1 MGSNVAVF
9 EFGTI
14 AVYTLPPRFNR
25 PNIVTVAAIEYIGA
39 KPVFVDVEE
48 NSGCMDTSKLEAAI
62 TERTKVILPVH
73 LHGQMADMYPIL
85 AIAHKYGLN
94 VLEDAAQAHGACYD
108 DKPAGS
114 FGDAACFSFYPGKNL
129 GAAGEGGILVTN
141 DLDLAERA
149 RVLRDWGQTKKYY
162 HDHLGFNYRM
172 DSIQAAIL
180 RVKLRYLNEWTDLR
194 IKVAERYDKLFAGSA
209 VSTPDTLPN
218 HRHVYHV
225 YAIRSS
231 RRDELLGYL
240 KTLNIGYA
248 IHYPIPLHL
257 QKCLAH
263 LNYKRG
269 DFPVSEKLA
278 SEVLSLP
285 IYPEL
290 TAQQQDLVVRLVLA
304 FSK

>member
-14 AVYTLPPRFNR
+14 AVHTLPPRFNR
-25 PNIVTVAAIEYIGA
+25 PNTATVAAIEYIGA

-94 VLEDAAQAHGACYD
+94 VLEDAA
-108 DKPAGS
+108 
-114 FGDAACFSFYPGKNL
+114 CFSFYPGKNL

-162 HDHLGFNYRM
+162 HDHMGFNYRM

-240 KTLNIGYA
+240 KTLKIGYA

-290 TAQQQDLVVRLVLA
+290 TAQQQDLVVRSVLA

>member
-25 PNIVTVAAIEYIGA
+25 PNIATVAAIEYIGA

-73 LHGQMADMYPIL
+73 LHGQMADMYLIL

-129 GAAGEGGILVTN
+129 GAT
-141 DLDLAERA
+141 
-149 RVLRDWGQTKKYY
+149 
-162 HDHLGFNYRM
+162 
-172 DSIQAAIL
+172 
-180 RVKLRYLNEWTDLR
+180 
-194 IKVAERYDKLFAGSA
+194 
-209 VSTPDTLPN
+209 
-218 HRHVYHV
+218 
-225 YAIRSS
+225 
-231 RRDELLGYL
+231 
-240 KTLNIGYA
+240 
-248 IHYPIPLHL
+248 
-257 QKCLAH
+257 
-263 LNYKRG
+263 
-269 DFPVSEKLA
+269 
-278 SEVLSLP
+278 
-285 IYPEL
+285 
-290 TAQQQDLVVRLVLA
+290 
-304 FSK
+304 